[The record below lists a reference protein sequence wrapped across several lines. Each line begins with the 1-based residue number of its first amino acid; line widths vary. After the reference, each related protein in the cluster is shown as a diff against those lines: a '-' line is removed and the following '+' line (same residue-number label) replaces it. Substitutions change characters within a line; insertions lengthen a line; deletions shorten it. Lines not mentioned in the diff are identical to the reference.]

1 MKTIQPHQNGS
12 FTIDTGSIYNRYT
25 NCIIEEPALLMDT
38 DTMTILKVGE
48 AENVKRYLN
57 KAYVAYKSVDEDV
70 THLQIIVF
78 NKYKNLSIDQ
88 ICTILNYLS
97 NHLEPETAKELLGMS
112 ESSLISKLNHL
123 YEIGF

>member
-12 FTIDTGSIYNRYT
+12 FTTDTGSIYNRYT
-25 NCIIEEPALLMDT
+25 NRIIEEPALLMDT
-38 DTMTILKVGE
+38 DTMTMLKVGE

-57 KAYVAYKSVDEDV
+57 KAYVAYKNMGEDI

-78 NKYKNLSIDQ
+78 DKYKNLSIDQ
-88 ICTILNYLS
+88 ICTMLNYVS
-97 NHLEPETAKELLGMS
+97 NHLEPETVQKLLSLS
-112 ESSLISKLNHL
+112 ESNLIDELNSL